1 MAFILALK
9 VHINNIMKIKLTYIS
24 FSFLSILLF
33 GVTSVLADTLY
44 TELGEAKGINH
55 FVTKAVEFSHSDKR
69 IAFLFEDTDDK
80 ELIKQ
85 ISDQVCFLSK
95 GPCEYEG
102 LDMVEAHSGME
113 ITEAEF
119 DIFVEIV
126 IDAMEMANIP
136 HTARN
141 KLLALLSPMR
151 EDIIYQ

>member
-1 MAFILALK
+1 L
-9 VHINNIMKIKLTYIS
+9 
-24 FSFLSILLF
+24 
-33 GVTSVLADTLY
+33 
-44 TELGEAKGINH
+44 
-55 FVTKAVEFSHSDKR
+55 SHSDER
-69 IAFLFEDTDDK
+69 IAFLFEDTDDD

-113 ITEAEF
+113 ITKAEF

-126 IDAMEMANIP
+126 IDAMEFANIP

-141 KLLALLSPMR
+141 KLLALLAPMR
-151 EDIIYQ
+151 EDIIHQ

>member
-1 MAFILALK
+1 
-9 VHINNIMKIKLTYIS
+9 MKIINYSLLIIS
-24 FSFLSILLF
+24 ICLSACTSQYVVDDSFY
-33 GVTSVLADTLY
+33 D
-44 TELGEAKGINH
+44 ELGGEDGINR
-55 FVTKAVEFSHSDKR
+55 FVTKAVELSHNDKR
-69 IAFLFEDTDDK
+69 IAFLFEETDDE

-119 DIFVEIV
+119 DIFVELV
-126 IDAMEMANIP
+126 IDAMEFADIP

-141 KLLALLSPMR
+141 KLLALLAPMR
-151 EDIIYQ
+151 EDIIHQ

>member
-1 MAFILALK
+1 MD
-9 VHINNIMKIKLTYIS
+9 IKLKLLLST
-24 FSFLSILLF
+24 FLSILLLS
-33 GVTSVLADTLY
+33 TTNCVLADSLY
-44 TELGEAKGINH
+44 TELGESEGING
-55 FVTKAVEFSHSDKR
+55 FVKKAVELSHNDKR
-69 IAFLFEDTDDK
+69 IAFLFEDTDDE

-85 ISDQVCFLSK
+85 ISDQVCFLSN

-126 IDAMEMANIP
+126 IDAMELENIP

-141 KLLALLSPMR
+141 KLLALLAPMR

>member
-1 MAFILALK
+1 MNLSHIYKIL
-9 VHINNIMKIKLTYIS
+9 ITN
-24 FSFLSILLF
+24 LL
-33 GVTSVLADTLY
+33 LIIAHPIAADSLY
-44 TELGEAKGINH
+44 TELGAEEGINR
-55 FVTKAVEFSHSDKR
+55 FVTKAVELSHSDER
-69 IAFLFEDTDDK
+69 IAFLFEDTDDA
-80 ELIKQ
+80 ELIIQ
-85 ISDQVCFLSK
+85 ISDQVCFLSQ

-126 IDAMEMANIP
+126 IDAMESADIP

-141 KLLALLSPMR
+141 KLLALLAPMR